1 MDLNT
6 LFIIFGFV
14 GSGIGVVINLPQ
26 VILTMKKET
35 MEDISIFSIALD
47 CTSQLF
53 LICYSSYF
61 KLYPI
66 IGAAVSM
73 FLCDAVLICCYINYK
88 NKNIIINN
96 QLIT

>member
-14 GSGIGVVINLPQ
+14 GSGMGVIMNLPQ
-26 VILTMKKET
+26 VILTIKKET
-35 MEDISIFSIALD
+35 MEDISILSISLD

-73 FLCDAVLICCYINYK
+73 FLCDAILISCYINYK
-88 NKNIIINN
+88 NKSIVPNT